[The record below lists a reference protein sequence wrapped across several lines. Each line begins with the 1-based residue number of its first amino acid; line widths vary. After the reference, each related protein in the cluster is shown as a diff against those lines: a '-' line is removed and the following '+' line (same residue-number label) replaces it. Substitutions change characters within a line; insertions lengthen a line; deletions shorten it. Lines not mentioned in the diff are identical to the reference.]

1 MSDQIV
7 PVLQYGSIMFV
18 PSLIQILDTAEL
30 KLILISIIPLMI
42 KYFSMGPKFKQ
53 IQPGTIAAGSFAML
67 ILMSLLINFS
77 PKFKSYIA
85 KPKENRTMGAISY
98 ASIVIMFMI
107 FIFVGGM
114 FNIGGSNNVKF
125 TNI

>member
-1 MSDQIV
+1 MSDQII
-7 PVLQYGSIMFV
+7 PVLQYGSIMLV
-18 PSLIQILDTAEL
+18 PSLIQILDAPEL

-42 KYFSMGPKFKQ
+42 KYFSMGANFKQ
-53 IQPGTIAAGSFAML
+53 IQPGTIAAGSFTML

-85 KPKENRTMGAISY
+85 KPKENRTMGAIAY

-114 FNIGGSNNVKF
+114 VNIGGSNNIRF